1 MIPLSLITGFL
12 GSGKTS
18 LLQHIVETNPH
29 RRFVYVV
36 NECGAIDIDG
46 HILQLGHNRLVS
58 IPGGSI
64 FCRCVAGEFV
74 DWLTKIPK
82 QWPEAG
88 GPIEGVVIEASGIAD
103 PKVIQQ
109 MLRETG
115 LDRTYELRMIIAVV
129 DPGSFLKLIHTLPNI
144 VAQIEAS
151 QVVLVNKIDIYD
163 ENRIQETESQIR
175 TMNAE
180 ARIVQTQHGRVEL
193 DIFAEAPVRT
203 LEGHYA
209 HCLDPNYSVTTAVI
223 GENVDLD
230 RLSADLRALGNE
242 VYRVKGFVPS
252 SAGRVYVDLTAGR
265 LTARPASATGPT
277 TLVFIAP
284 PNAQPAVDRIAA
296 GLRTG
301 AYGA

>member
-74 DWLTKIPK
+74 DWLTKIPN
-82 QWPEAG
+82 QWPQAG

-109 MLRETG
+109 MLRDTG
-115 LDRTYELRMIIAVV
+115 LDRIYELRMIIAMV
-129 DPGSFLKLIHTLPNI
+129 DPGSFLKLIHTLPNT

-151 QVVLVNKIDIYD
+151 QVVLVNKTDIYD
-163 ENRIQETESQIR
+163 ENRIRETEGEIR

-180 ARIVQTQHGRVEL
+180 ARIVRTQYGRVEL

-209 HCLDPNYSVTTAVI
+209 RCLDPNYAVTTAVI

-252 SAGRVYVDLTAGR
+252 SAGWVYVDLSAGN
-265 LTARPASATGPT
+265 LITRPAPAAGPA

-284 PNAQPAVDRIAA
+284 PQAQPAVDQITA